1 MTKIKKKIELSFK
14 EYTEGI
20 LSGNRTVLSQAITLS
35 ESTLPKHNELA
46 QKIISHCLPHTG
58 NSIRV
63 GITGIPGVGKST
75 FIETFGLHLTQEE
88 KRMVAVLAIDPTSER
103 SKGSILGD
111 KVRME
116 KLSQDN
122 NAFIRPSPTS
132 GSLGG
137 VAKST
142 RETILLCEA
151 AGFNTIIIETVG
163 VGQSEI
169 AVDSMVDFFLLLLLA
184 GAGDEIQGMK
194 RGIMEMADAVAITKA
209 DGENVVRAE
218 QAKRE
223 FDNALQ
229 LFPPR
234 DGVWTPEVTT
244 CSSIEN
250 RGIKEIWDT
259 ILKHHNIMEKDGVL
273 KEKRK
278 QQAKKWMHEAILHG
292 LKQSFYSTDSI
303 QKALYDL
310 EREVV
315 DGKKSPFAAADE
327 LLHAYLKNIPK
338 HKLPGQ

>member
-1 MTKIKKKIELSFK
+1 MGTIKRKAELSFK

-20 LSGNRTVLSQAITLS
+20 ISGDRSVLSQAITLV

-46 QKIISHCLPHTG
+46 RKIIDHCLPHTG
-58 NSIRV
+58 KSVRI

-75 FIETFGLHLTQEE
+75 FIESFGSYLTQKE
-88 KRMVAVLAIDPTSER
+88 KRTLAVLAIDPTSER

-116 KLSQDN
+116 KLSQDP

-137 VAKST
+137 VAQNT

-163 VGQSEI
+163 VGQSEV

-194 RGIMEMADAVAITKA
+194 RGIMEMADVVAITKA
-209 DGENVVRAE
+209 DGDNIARSD

-223 FDNALQ
+223 FENAMG
-229 LFPPR
+229 LFPPKE
-234 DGVWTPEVTT
+234 GGWKPQVTT
-244 CSSIEN
+244 CSSLANEGIED
-250 RGIKEIWDT
+250 IWDIIT
-259 ILKHHNIMEKDGVL
+259 KHQELFKQNGTL
-273 KEKRK
+273 EKRRK
-278 QQAKKWMHEAILHG
+278 LQAKKWMLEAISNRL
-292 LKQSFYSTDSI
+292 QNSFYSNKQIKESLL
-303 QKALYDL
+303 KL
-310 EREVV
+310 EEQVTL
-315 DGKKSPFAAADE
+315 GKKSPFAAADE
-327 LLHAYLKNIPK
+327 LLSTYFKNFS
-338 HKLPGQ
+338 

>member
-1 MTKIKKKIELSFK
+1 MGTIKRKNELSFT
-14 EYTEGI
+14 EYTQGVLAGDRSI
-20 LSGNRTVLSQAITLS
+20 LSQAITLV

-46 QKIISHCLPHTG
+46 EKIINHCLPHTG
-58 NSIRV
+58 KSIRI

-75 FIETFGLHLTQEE
+75 FIETFGLYLTKEE
-88 KRMVAVLAIDPTSER
+88 KRTVAVLAIDPTSER

-116 KLSQDN
+116 NLSLDN

-151 AGFNTIIIETVG
+151 AGFDTIIIETVG

-169 AVDSMVDFFLLLLLA
+169 TVESMVDFFLLLLLA

-209 DGENVVRAE
+209 DGGNINRAE

-223 FDNALQ
+223 FENAMH
-229 LFPPR
+229 LFPAKE
-234 DGVWTPEVTT
+234 GGWIPEVTT
-244 CSSIEN
+244 CSSLTN
-250 RGIKEIWDT
+250 KGIKEIWET
-259 ILKHHNIMEKDGVL
+259 IIRHQNLI
-273 KEKRK
+273 KETGLLQKKR
-278 QQAKKWMHEAILHG
+278 QEQTIKWMHESILNS
-292 LKQSFYSTDSI
+292 LEKNFYSNDEINKTLS
-303 QKALYDL
+303 DL
-310 EREVV
+310 EKKVTQ
-315 DGKKSPFAAADE
+315 GKENPFAAANQ
-327 LLHAYLKNIPK
+327 LLEKYFNNFSK
-338 HKLPGQ
+338 Q

>member
-1 MTKIKKKIELSFK
+1 MSKINRKKELSFQ

-20 LSGNRTVLSQAITLS
+20 LSGNRSILSQAITLA
-35 ESTLPKHNELA
+35 ESTLPKHNQLT
-46 QKIISHCLPHTG
+46 QKIINHCLPHTG
-58 NSIRV
+58 KSVRI

-75 FIETFGLHLTQEE
+75 FIETFGLYLTEE
-88 KRMVAVLAIDPTSER
+88 LKRSIAVLAIDPSSER

-116 KLSQDN
+116 RLSQDE

-209 DGENVVRAE
+209 DGENITKAE
-218 QAKRE
+218 HAKRE
-223 FDNALQ
+223 FENAIH
-229 LFPPR
+229 LFPAKE
-234 DGVWTPEVTT
+234 GGWVPEVTT
-244 CSSIEN
+244 CSSIIN
-250 RGIKEIWDT
+250 RGITEIWDT
-259 ILKHHNIMEKDGVL
+259 IIRHRELIESNGTL
-273 KEKRK
+273 QNKRRE
-278 QQAKKWMHEAILHG
+278 QTRKWMHETILLG
-292 LKQSFYSTDSI
+292 LENSFYSDEDI
-303 QKALYDL
+303 QNILSDL
-310 EREVV
+310 EQQVLE
-315 DGKKSPFAAADE
+315 GKKSPFAAADE
-327 LLHAYLKNIPK
+327 LLHSYFKN
-338 HKLPGQ
+338 HS

>member
-1 MTKIKKKIELSFK
+1 MVTNKRKNGISFT

-20 LSGNRTVLSQAITLS
+20 LAGDRTILSQAITLV

-46 QKIISHCLPHTG
+46 EKIINHCLPHTG
-58 NSIRV
+58 KSIRI

-75 FIETFGLHLTQEE
+75 FIETFGLYLTREE
-88 KRMVAVLAIDPTSER
+88 KRTVAVLAIDPTSER

-116 KLSQDN
+116 NLSLDE

-169 AVDSMVDFFLLLLLA
+169 TVESMVDFFLLLLLA

-194 RGIMEMADAVAITKA
+194 RGIMEMADTVAITKA
-209 DGENVVRAE
+209 DGENINRAE

-223 FDNALQ
+223 FQNALH
-229 LFPPR
+229 LFPAKE
-234 DGVWTPEVTT
+234 GGWVPEVTT
-244 CSSIEN
+244 CSSLTN
-250 RGIKEIWDT
+250 QGIKEIWDT
-259 ILKHHNIMEKDGVL
+259 IVKHQKLNNETGLLQK
-273 KEKRK
+273 KR
-278 QQAKKWMHEAILHG
+278 QEQTIKWMHESISHSLKKNFYSSEEINKTLLDLEQKVAQGKESPFTAANELLETYFTNF
-292 LKQSFYSTDSI
+292 LKQ
-303 QKALYDL
+303 
-310 EREVV
+310 
-315 DGKKSPFAAADE
+315 
-327 LLHAYLKNIPK
+327 
-338 HKLPGQ
+338 

>member
-1 MTKIKKKIELSFK
+1 MSNIKRKSELSFEDYK
-14 EYTEGI
+14 DGI
-20 LSGNRTVLSQAITLS
+20 LSGDRSVLSQAITLA
-35 ESTLPKHNELA
+35 ESTLTKHNELA
-46 QKIISHCLPHTG
+46 QRIISSCLPNTG

-75 FIETFGLHLTQEE
+75 FIETFGLYLTKQE
-88 KRMVAVLAIDPTSER
+88 KRKVAVLAIDPTSER

-116 KLSQDN
+116 KLSQDK

-151 AGFNTIIIETVG
+151 AGFDTIIIETVG

-209 DGENVVRAE
+209 DGENITRAK

-223 FDNALQ
+223 FDSALQ
-229 LFPPR
+229 LFPPK
-234 DGVWTPEVTT
+234 DGGWIPQVTT

-250 RGIKEIWDT
+250 TGITEIWKT
-259 ILKHHNIMEKDGVL
+259 VIQHHELMKEHGILEK
-273 KEKRK
+273 KRK
-278 QQAKKWMHEAILHG
+278 EQARKWMHEAILLG
-292 LKQSFYSTDSI
+292 LEQSFYSTGNIVKSI
-303 QKALYDL
+303 SDL
-310 EREVV
+310 EQEVV
-315 DGKKSPFAAADE
+315 DGHKSPFAAADE
-327 LLHAYLKNIPK
+327 LLNSYFKK
-338 HKLPGQ
+338 HS

>member
-1 MTKIKKKIELSFK
+1 MKRKNELSFQ
-14 EYTEGI
+14 EYIDGI
-20 LSGNRTVLSQAITLS
+20 LSGDRSVLSQAITLA
-35 ESTLPKHNELA
+35 ESTLPKHNDLA
-46 QKIISHCLPHTG
+46 QKIINSCLPKTG

-75 FIETFGLHLTQEE
+75 FIETFGLYLTQEE
-88 KRMVAVLAIDPTSER
+88 KRTVAVLAIDPTSER

-116 KLSQDN
+116 ELSQDQ

-209 DGENVVRAE
+209 DGENIVRAR

-223 FDNALQ
+223 FESALQ
-229 LFPPR
+229 LSPPKE
-234 DGVWTPEVTT
+234 GGWIPHVTT

-250 RGIKEIWDT
+250 TGITEIWQT
-259 ILKHHNIMEKDGVL
+259 VIEHHKLMKEHGILEK
-273 KEKRK
+273 KRK
-278 QQAKKWMHEAILHG
+278 EQARKWMHEAILFG
-292 LKQSFYSTDSI
+292 LEKSFYSTGSI
-303 QKALYDL
+303 LKTISDL
-310 EREVV
+310 EQEVV
-315 DGKKSPFAAADE
+315 DGQRSPFAAADE
-327 LLHAYLKNIPK
+327 LLNTYFKKNS
-338 HKLPGQ
+338 